1 MPSGNFKGYLLVS
14 RHRYHPEGGSYDE
27 HYLVTPTGAVVYA
40 IPGSRI
46 ESDAD
51 SDAQAEQAVQ
61 RWKLKNS

>member
-1 MPSGNFKGYLLVS
+1 MAYAQDRLPLLW
-14 RHRYHPEGGSYDE
+14 
-27 HYLVTPTGAVVYA
+27 
-40 IPGSRI
+40 GSRI